1 MSANGRIDGGC
12 AFLPFRAHSIR
23 LHARDSAKG
32 LIMPTPAEMK
42 AKKLKQKQAT
52 LLSTSRD
59 MATVRMA
66 ASMHVSET
74 QNRRLARGHYSSLPL
89 AHLTGDL
96 LADSPGISPEAS
108 GRRKSSKE
116 GLDQLMQVRHRE
128 LSSPVCRTFDHD
140 STVAPFCQPLH
151 REWKN
156 QPLAISMLHP
166 LVRSSCVSRVPSL
179 TLRLPAPNPQKV
191 DLAYWSNFVEVRRD
205 TASAFAALS
214 MNGKRVTVL
223 AS

>member
-1 MSANGRIDGGC
+1 
-12 AFLPFRAHSIR
+12 
-23 LHARDSAKG
+23 
-32 LIMPTPAEMK
+32 MPTPAEMK

-166 LVRSSCVSRVPSL
+166 LVQKFLRFACAIPHVALARAHGRRCYCSSLLSYGL
-179 TLRLPAPNPQKV
+179 
-191 DLAYWSNFVEVRRD
+191 VRR
-205 TASAFAALS
+205 AGSRAPLQHPLPQALS
-214 MNGKRVTVL
+214 RRLVFVVML
-223 AS
+223 AT

>member
-1 MSANGRIDGGC
+1 MDFDDFTQGPVSANGRIDGGC

-166 LVRSSCVSRVPSL
+166 LVQKFLRFACAIPHVALARAQPPKGGPCVLVQ
-179 TLRLPAPNPQKV
+179 LR
-191 DLAYWSNFVEVRRD
+191 
-205 TASAFAALS
+205 
-214 MNGKRVTVL
+214 
-223 AS
+223 